1 MDFLRWCRN
10 QWERSIALAVVVFGL
25 VAFFLGWLG
34 QRDKGLVTEQIPYVV
49 SGAMFGM
56 LLIVIGATVWLS
68 ADLHDEWV
76 KLDRVED
83 ALVDAIS
90 LLRERPSGL
99 DARELFMGD
108 QSMPLDAETDR
119 EAVSRSRV
127 PAVAAELNR

>member
-10 QWERSIALAVVVFGL
+10 QWERSIALAVIVFGL
-25 VAFFLGWLG
+25 VAFLLGWWG

-68 ADLHDEWV
+68 ADLHDEWI

-83 ALVDAIS
+83 VLDDAIA
-90 LLRERPSGL
+90 LLRDGSAGPDPREVFLGEPAI
-99 DARELFMGD
+99 AREVGPHD
-108 QSMPLDAETDR
+108 
-119 EAVSRSRV
+119 VGSRSRQR
-127 PAVAAELNR
+127 AATAELNR